1 MPEAR
6 VPSRRWPLH
15 PQPTEWENLQ
25 TWVSRIAETYGVS
38 YDTFLFK
45 ALGHTGRG
53 ARDLNLAPDGVIAAL
68 STGTGVSIE
77 RLMDMTSSRVM
88 VRLVS
93 RTRELLETPQ
103 GQAILDSL
111 NAKASTHRSLEPG
124 VRGYD
129 SKP

>member
-1 MPEAR
+1 MPGACGS
-6 VPSRRWPLH
+6 SRRWPLH

-45 ALGHTGRG
+45 ALGHSGRG

-68 STGTGVSIE
+68 SAGTGISIE
-77 RLMDMTSSRVM
+77 RLQDMTTSRLM

-93 RTRELLETPQ
+93 RAREVLETPQ
-103 GQAILDSL
+103 GQTILDDL
-111 NAKASTHRSLEPG
+111 NATATRNQDHVSPG
-124 VRGYD
+124 QAVRGI
-129 SKP
+129 